1 MRSLSTLLIDSL
13 RGQGMTMR
21 EIGELIGVSE
31 SYISR
36 VASGENN
43 LTIDHLVALERALRR
58 PLPLLLLEAC
68 RNQNVPAALKSH
80 YDRLIAVLSESGDI
94 EEPEADPPMPTN
106 SAASRRSR

>member
-1 MRSLSTLLIDSL
+1 MRSLSALLIEYL

-43 LTIDHLVALERALRR
+43 LTIDHLVSLERTLRR

-68 RNQNVPAALKSH
+68 RGQNVPAALKSH
-80 YDRLIAVLSESGDI
+80 YERLVAVLSESGEI
-94 EEPEADPPMPTN
+94 EEPESAPPLPT
-106 SAASRRSR
+106 SSVTPRRSR